1 MHGIILVALRE
12 NGLVRRKSVELLADQ
27 SHDRH
32 ASLPSP
38 SPVLPLR
45 PSVDTD
51 PVLVVKVVDM
61 VDQPDDHFRVRV
73 VPAIEE
79 LPLDVL
85 EATDPVIPALGRP
98 VGHIAIRLEGA
109 LVTLDEVEEDL
120 RPSCPVMV
128 VEVGEPESHGDG

>member
-51 PVLVVKVVDM
+51 PVLVVKVVYV
-61 VDQPDDHFRVRV
+61 VDQPDDHPCVRV
-73 VPAIEE
+73 VPAVEE
-79 LPLDVL
+79 LPLYVL
-85 EATDPVIPALGRP
+85 EATDPVIPALGRL
-98 VGHIAIRLEGA
+98 VGDIGVGLEGA
-109 LVTLDEVEEDL
+109 LVTLDKIEEHP
-120 RPSCPVMV
+120 RS
-128 VEVGEPESHGDG
+128 S